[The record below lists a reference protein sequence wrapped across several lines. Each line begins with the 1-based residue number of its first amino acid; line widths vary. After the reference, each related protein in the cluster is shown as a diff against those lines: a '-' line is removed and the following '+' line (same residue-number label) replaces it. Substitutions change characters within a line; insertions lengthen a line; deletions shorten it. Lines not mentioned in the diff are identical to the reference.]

1 MVDIFPIMK
10 FDIKKDGYNLEEL
23 LNKLLENTFIPTLD
37 KTTKLPDTAWAYL
50 ICSKTTDV
58 LPARMKELVYSYVD
72 GLPVIYVGIAGRPT
86 LKVKSIRKRD
96 YRNHF
101 NGKARSSTL
110 RKSLGILFDF
120 KKEYESETNNL
131 KYKFIDEHEDKLSK
145 WMKDNLILYFVTI
158 DNPMEFER
166 YLINTY
172 EPPLNLKDNKS
183 QKNIAFRKELS
194 QLRTR

>member
-1 MVDIFPIMK
+1 MK
-10 FDIKKDGYNLEEL
+10 EL
-23 LNKLLENTFIPTLD
+23 LNKLLENTFIPTID
-37 KTTKLPDTAWAYL
+37 MSTKLPDAAGAYL
-50 ICSKTTDV
+50 ICAKNTDV
-58 LPARMKELVYSYVD
+58 LTARMKELEYSYVN

-86 LKVKSIRKRD
+86 SRTKSIRKRD

-110 RKSLGILFDF
+110 RKSLGVLFGF
-120 KKEYESETNNL
+120 EKEYESETNNL
-131 KYKFIDEHEDKLSK
+131 KYKFIDEHEEKLSE
-145 WMKDNLILYFVTI
+145 WMKDNLIMHFVTI
-158 DNPMEFER
+158 DNPMEFEI

-183 QKNIAFRKELS
+183 EKNRDFREELS